1 MSLYGGL
8 LSNKAFNSCISAS
21 GGDEV
26 GTFYSGS
33 QVWKYHKFTTLGTGS
48 FTIHSGSTDN
58 ARVFLV
64 GGGGGGGQSIT
75 RPTGGTPSGAGGGGA
90 GGLLHLQYT
99 LVPRTYDLYVGDG
112 GTYNEN
118 GEDTT
123 IYPLYDTNDQIGEYF
138 PTSSVLT
145 ARGGG
150 HGAWLQWFRDPDNFN
165 RYTHNASAGG
175 SGGGL
180 ARGLIFAEFEYQSA
194 NKGGGFVGQGND
206 GGDQYIPAGGST
218 SWEGGAGGGGASEE
232 GQIIQNFAGTWNVSR
247 GGNGT
252 QLNVDGTARY
262 YAGGGGGYR
271 NGLYPSGSA
280 LGSNYYGSGGS
291 GSADNNN
298 PGLIN
303 GHDKRS
309 GRQGIVVIMYPLCQ
323 EELDDNCTQ
332 YTVNGG
338 ELGGSVTYVSCA
350 SASLETYDLGPTEE
364 GLFCS
369 YDIDDYPSST
379 GDVILTQT
387 GSCDSY
393 IPLITGSTCDTG
405 SGEVSTPIYL
415 TEAIIDAPPV
425 DPGYPFS
432 GYVDLAWTSYDGEPQ
447 EQRYYT
453 GTHYICAIPGTL
465 RAIAI
470 TVGATWE
477 FNGTSTICAYY
488 CAVSGETS
496 GSLIASGGD
505 IKDYIINKTENTQTW
520 YKVHT
525 FNSNGTFSATS
536 GSAIDTF
543 DVLVVAGGG
552 KGGAY
557 YEGGSGAA
565 AADAYAGGGGGG
577 GVIYQTS
584 GSYYASNGPITIG
597 VGSPGNDSYTAG
609 GFVNINT
616 TAGGQGGNA
625 KLDNIDGFDGGSGG
639 GGSGWRDSLLNPG
652 EGGNGISGQGFGGGD
667 GIYTSSIDGTL
678 NLGGGGGGASQKGYD
693 GNHPTLSGNGGAGKL
708 VDIEFNSTYYGGGG
722 AAGQPY
728 AIGGIGGGGNSATEG
743 TPNTGGGGGGA
754 GIGNSYGAIGGSGVV
769 KIRYM
774 YEDDIRNNIINSLPV
789 SESLWSLIDIAYPLS
804 YDGTGSI
811 LYDISDYFDNATIN
825 NVQGYEYNTAV
836 LDSGS
841 LILRTSSLD
850 TEFTWD
856 TSSSLYPTF
865 QDFTLLVTWFGNNL
879 EYNSS
884 SSYFPI
890 FSDNNSDWGIY
901 GGDLTTW
908 DSGIVINA
916 GGQLI
921 EVGQD
926 TAGESGGGA
935 VGWHISQ
942 VSYESSTNTV
952 RYNCDNIT
960 GSVVVSGSALP
971 TDFTPIWNDKFASG
985 KMGDNTAV
993 QVLAIYTSSLSL
1005 EEMTLNHN
1013 SLDPRY

>member
-64 GGGGGGGQSIT
+64 GGGGGGGNTLPDS
-75 RPTGGTPSGAGGGGA
+75 TGGGEAAGGGGA
-90 GGLLHLQYT
+90 GGVLHLQYS
-99 LVPRTYDLYVGDG
+99 LVPRTYELFVGDG
-112 GTYNEN
+112 ASSNEN
-118 GEDTT
+118 GEDTQ
-123 IYPLYDTNDQIGEYF
+123 IYPLYDTNDQIGEWF

-145 ARGGG
+145 AEGGGRGG
-150 HGAWLQWFRDPDNFN
+150 HFLSPRTP
-165 RYTHNASAGG
+165 ASAIDATGGG
-175 SGGGL
+175 SGGGGCM
-180 ARGLIFAEFEYQSA
+180 GLRYVGGYLLCDE
-194 NKGGGFVGQGND
+194 GGGRVGQGTD
-206 GGDQYIPAGGST
+206 AGTPNGLYCAGT
-218 SWEGGAGGGGASEE
+218 SETTATGGGGAGSSSPDT
-232 GQIIQNFAGTWNVSR
+232 NCFNSAGYLTP
-247 GGNGT
+247 GGNGLT
-252 QLNVDGTARY
+252 FNVDGTSRLYATGGPGYRRGSQELASGDSTTWVNRPY
-262 YAGGGGGYR
+262 GAGGFASYD
-271 NGLYPSGSA
+271 GSSIA
-280 LGSNYYGSGGS
+280 ANTDGR
-291 GSADNNN
+291 
-298 PGLIN
+298 PGI
-303 GHDKRS
+303 
-309 GRQGIVVIMYPLCQ
+309 IVIMYPLCQ

-332 YTVNGG
+332 YTINGG
-338 ELGGSVTYVSCA
+338 ALGGSVTYVSCA
-350 SASLETYDLGPTEE
+350 SASLETYNLGPTEE

-369 YDIDDYPSST
+369 YNIDSYPSST
-379 GDVILTQT
+379 GDVVLTQT

-415 TEAIIDAPPV
+415 TEAIIDAPQV
-425 DPGYPFS
+425 NPGYPFP
-432 GYVDLAWTSYDGEPQ
+432 GYVNLLWTSYDGTPQ
-447 EQRYYT
+447 EERFYT

-465 RAIAI
+465 RVGVS
-470 TVGATWE
+470 TVGSSWT
-477 FNGTSTICAYY
+477 FNGTDTICAYY
-488 CAVSGETS
+488 CTISGEDS
-496 GSLIASGGD
+496 GSLLATGG
-505 IKDYIINKTENTQTW
+505 IIEDYIFDKTENTQTW

-525 FNSNGTFSATS
+525 FESNGTFSATS
-536 GSAIDTF
+536 GSSTGSF

-552 KGGAY
+552 NGGAY
-557 YEGGSGAA
+557 MPNFGPAGK
-565 AADAYAGGGGGG
+565 AYAGGGGAG

-584 GSYYASNGPITIG
+584 GSFVSSWGPITIG
-597 VGSPGNDSYTAG
+597 VGTAGNDSYTAG
-609 GFVNINT
+609 AFTNNYAI
-616 TAGGQGGNA
+616 AGGKGGNGD
-625 KLDNIDGFDGGSGG
+625 LDNIDGFDGGSGG
-639 GGSGWRDSLLNPG
+639 GGSGWKDSLRNPG
-652 EGGNGISGQGFGGGD
+652 EGGSGTSGQGFDGGD
-667 GIYTSSIDGTL
+667 GLYTSSFDETL
-678 NLGGGGGGASQKGYD
+678 NLGGGGGGASQAGFD
-693 GNHPTLSGNGGAGKL
+693 GNHPTLSGYGGDGKL
-708 VDIEFNSTYYGGGG
+708 VDIDFNSTYYGGGG
-722 AAGQPY
+722 AAGQPT
-728 AIGGIGGGGNSATEG
+728 AQGGAGGGGNSDTPG
-743 TPNTGGGGGGA
+743 TPHTGGGGGGA
-754 GIGNSYGAIGGSGVV
+754 GINYYYGTIGGSGVV
-769 KIRYM
+769 KIRYI
-774 YEDDIRNNIINSLPV
+774 YEDDVRNNVINSVPV
-789 SESLWSLIDIAYPLS
+789 SQSLWSLIDIAYPLS

-811 LYDISDYFDNATIN
+811 LYDISQYFDNANIN

-850 TEFTWD
+850 TEFTWNS
-856 TSSSLYPTF
+856 SSSLYPTF

-879 EYNSS
+879 EYNTS

-901 GGDLTTW
+901 GGDSTTW

-942 VSYESSTNTV
+942 VSYESSTNTI
-952 RYNCDNIT
+952 RYNCDNVS

-971 TDFTPIWNDKFASG
+971 TDFTPIWNDKFVSG
-985 KMGDNTAV
+985 KMGDNSAV

-1013 SLDPRY
+1013 SLNPRY